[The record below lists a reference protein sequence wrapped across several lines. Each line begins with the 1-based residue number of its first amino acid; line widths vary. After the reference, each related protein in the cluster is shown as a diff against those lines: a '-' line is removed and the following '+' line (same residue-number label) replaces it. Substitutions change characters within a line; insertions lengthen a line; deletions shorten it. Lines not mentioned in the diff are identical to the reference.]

1 MIDTVIEELKAEIDR
16 STLQV
21 IAVPDPTARY
31 LLPLDI
37 LTEVIKYLL
46 GEFLIGL
53 LGFEAMSLVGARLH
67 AAGQM
72 ARDWVANRQ
81 PPPPS
86 EQAVLDAALEEAYQ
100 AARAHA
106 HTEAQLRAA
115 SGRVEALLKQ
125 AGVGPSETQDVLDS
139 LNRVLAKS
147 WTK

>member
-1 MIDTVIEELKAEIDR
+1 METLDGVIAELRGEIDR

-31 LLPLDI
+31 LLPQDI
-37 LTEVIKYLL
+37 ITEVLKYVLS
-46 GEFLIGL
+46 EFLIGL
-53 LGFEAMSLVGARLH
+53 LGLEAVGERLH
-67 AAGQM
+67 AAGQLV
-72 ARDWVANRQ
+72 RDWMVTRK
-81 PPPPS
+81 PPAAS
-86 EQAVLDAALEEAYQ
+86 EQAQFDAALEAAFK

-115 SGRVEALLKQ
+115 SARVEKLLKASG
-125 AGVGPSETQDVLDS
+125 AGPAETQDVLDS